1 MKELFIMAYST
12 FPNLMYFFLDHYN
25 NHFSIIR
32 QNLLEDDP
40 NFSKLHLYIY
50 VPSVNQ
56 RAHASIG
63 FHKFLALA
71 VLLK

>member
-12 FPNLMYFFLDHYN
+12 FPNLMYFFLDRYN
-25 NHFSIIR
+25 DIWVIW

-40 NFSKLHLYIY
+40 NFSKLHLYAY
-50 VPSVNQ
+50 VSSVHQ
-56 RAHASIG
+56 RAQASFG

-71 VLLK
+71 ALLK

>member
-12 FPNLMYFFLDHYN
+12 FPNLMYFLHHYN
-25 NHFSIIR
+25 DFWIIWK
-32 QNLLEDDP
+32 NLLEDDP

-50 VPSVNQ
+50 ASSVNQ
-56 RAHASIG
+56 RAHALFG